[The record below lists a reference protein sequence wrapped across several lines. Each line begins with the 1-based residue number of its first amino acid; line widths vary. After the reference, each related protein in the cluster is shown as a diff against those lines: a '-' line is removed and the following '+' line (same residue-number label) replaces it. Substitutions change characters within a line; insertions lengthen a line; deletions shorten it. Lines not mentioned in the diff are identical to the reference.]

1 MIQSKLETPGEF
13 RYLKTLNPTPTRFD
27 LSTSKPQPASVS
39 KPNRPNIDQAARV
52 TTKYFD
58 VEDHELIVGG
68 VRVSQLVEQFGSPL
82 FVYDKAIITRKIQEV
97 RSILPQRFRLY
108 YSIKANPHGS
118 ILKSFLRHGCGL
130 EVASAGEL
138 HQAMAAGCSAGQII
152 FAGPGKTEHELSAA
166 LDAAIHEI
174 HVESIEEA
182 RCINRLA
189 CDREQ
194 VASIAL
200 RINPVDSSGGAMR
213 MGGKPSP
220 FGIDEEEIDAVVDE
234 IKSLRNLK
242 IQGVHLFMGTQ
253 ILDAKILIGQYNRA
267 VSIAQRIATRMGG
280 PLETIDFGGGL
291 GTPYFAH
298 ETELDLNIVAEGIAA
313 IDQRMQD
320 DPLLSKTTAILEP
333 GRFLVNESG
342 IYISRVTRVK
352 QSRGKTFAVID
363 GGMHHHLA
371 ASGNLGQTIKRNY
384 PLSILNKIGMPS
396 GDPIEIVG
404 PLCTPLDTIGRGIEL
419 PPAEPGD
426 LIGVFLSGAY
436 ARTSSPLGFLSH
448 NSPAEVMVADG
459 QATLIRRRGE
469 PNDYLQDQ
477 ID

>member
-1 MIQSKLETPGEF
+1 MP
-13 RYLKTLNPTPTRFD
+13 P
-27 LSTSKPQPASVS
+27 PAS
-39 KPNRPNIDQAARV
+39 K
-52 TTKYFD
+52 
-58 VEDHELIVGG
+58 
-68 VRVSQLVEQFGSPL
+68 GS
-82 FVYDKAIITRKIQEV
+82 E
-97 RSILPQRFRLY
+97 
-108 YSIKANPHGS
+108 
-118 ILKSFLRHGCGL
+118 
-130 EVASAGEL
+130 SAL
-138 HQAMAAGCSAGQII
+138 DRIAGQV
-152 FAGPGKTEHELSAA
+152 GRELEAIVAPAATRDAKIAPELRVLIASGNGSAEVQVWLTGA
-166 LDAAIHEI
+166 PSPDLLA
-174 HVESIEEA
+174 
-182 RCINRLA
+182 RLA
-189 CDREQ
+189 KLGFKQ
-194 VASIAL
+194 TA
-200 RINPVDSSGGAMR
+200 DSL
-213 MGGKPSP
+213 
-220 FGIDEEEIDAVVDE
+220 V
-234 IKSLRNLK
+234 
-242 IQGVHLFMGTQ
+242 
-253 ILDAKILIGQYNRA
+253 AKILIGQYNRA